1 MTGLG
6 DFLEFEAVMDSRYSD
21 HALETKKVQTLME
34 KLQISKESLIALSY
48 QDLLRDP
55 GSMKP

>member
-1 MTGLG
+1 
-6 DFLEFEAVMDSRYSD
+6 MDSRYSD
-21 HALETKKVQTLME
+21 HALETKKEQTLME
-34 KLQISKESLIALSY
+34 KLQISEESLIALSY